1 MTIWLHLIAAVLA
14 AVLGAANLALAKGNL
29 RHRVFGWGWMAA
41 MLFLTLSSFG
51 IRELRDG
58 ELSWLH
64 GLTLWTL
71 FCMGVAIVSI
81 RTGRVRTH
89 AAFMTGTMSG
99 LLIAGAFAFLP
110 GRFIGHLLGY

>member
-1 MTIWLHLIAAVLA
+1 MIWLHLVTAVLA
-14 AVLGAANLALAKGNL
+14 AALGVANLALAKGTL
-29 RHRVFGWGWMAA
+29 RHRVFGWTWIAA
-41 MLFLTLSSFG
+41 MLFLTLSSFE

-58 ELSWLH
+58 AFSWLH
-64 GLTLWTL
+64 GLTVWTL
-71 FCMGVAIVSI
+71 FCMVVAIVSI

-89 AAFMTGTMSG
+89 AAFMIGTMSG

>member
-1 MTIWLHLIAAVLA
+1 MVIWLHLITAVLA
-14 AVLGAANLALAKGNL
+14 AVLGVANLALAKGTL
-29 RHRVFGWGWMAA
+29 WHRVFGWTWMTV
-41 MLFLTLSSFG
+41 MLIVTLSSFG

-58 ELSWLH
+58 AFSWLH

-71 FCMGVAIVSI
+71 FCMLVAIVSI

-89 AAFMTGTMSG
+89 AGFMIGTMSG
-99 LLIAGAFAFLP
+99 LLIAGAFAFQP

>member
-1 MTIWLHLIAAVLA
+1 MIWLHLITAVLA
-14 AVLGAANLALAKGNL
+14 ATLGVANLALAKGTL
-29 RHRVFGWGWMAA
+29 RHRVFGWTWIAA
-41 MLFLTLSSFG
+41 LLFLTLSSFG

-58 ELSWLH
+58 AFSWLH
-64 GLTLWTL
+64 GLTVWTL
-71 FCMGVAIVSI
+71 FCMVVAIVAI

-89 AAFMTGTMSG
+89 AAFMIGTMSG

>member
-1 MTIWLHLIAAVLA
+1 
-14 AVLGAANLALAKGNL
+14 
-29 RHRVFGWGWMAA
+29 MAA

-58 ELSWLH
+58 EFSWLH

-71 FCMGVAIVSI
+71 FCMLVAIVSI
-81 RTGRVRTH
+81 WKGQARTH
-89 AAFMTGTMSG
+89 AGFMIGTMSG

-110 GRFIGHLLGY
+110 GRFIGHVLGY